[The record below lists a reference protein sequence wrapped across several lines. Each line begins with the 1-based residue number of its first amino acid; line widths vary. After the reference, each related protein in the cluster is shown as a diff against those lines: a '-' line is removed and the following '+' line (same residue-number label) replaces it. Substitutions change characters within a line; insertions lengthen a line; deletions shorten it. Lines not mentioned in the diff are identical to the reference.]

1 MYLLACL
8 SIYTLLCAACEVDNG
23 YSSLTTRAEVSI
35 TQSATV
41 LLPESITEV
50 SGKPATE
57 LNSDGPHCGCQ
68 FHLNPSHNPD
78 VIVPSAAAT
87 SGGDSNTLP
96 SDGEEETNNI
106 PPVEQGTA
114 SSTLIGSTADT
125 TEINSVTRSSD
136 ETTGLPPTEKTTD
149 IDFASSTRTP
159 GPALTEHTSIS
170 ATRTGAVTNSNEPT
184 SDGTTALADFA
195 STSDAESKQKS
206 GSATTTSR
214 TQPSHTT
221 LMRSTTSSSVE
232 AVPSENIGSED
243 GQVEQSVKCYGNDD
257 LATVDASRIAS
268 ATSFCDRFS
277 KTPLTLQGWHEESK
291 VKGIAF
297 GVNFSKSSSQSCDE
311 YKVDDVVCRRHLLKI
326 EHNCGRLGGF
336 VIGQCVLVWAD
347 PSLDGTA

>member
-1 MYLLACL
+1 
-8 SIYTLLCAACEVDNG
+8 
-23 YSSLTTRAEVSI
+23 VSI

-50 SGKPATE
+50 SGKPVTE

-68 FHLNPSHNPD
+68 FHRNPSHNPD

-149 IDFASSTRTP
+149 IDFASSTHTP

-184 SDGTTALADFA
+184 SDGTTALADSA

-221 LMRSTTSSSVE
+221 LMRSTASSSVE

-243 GQVEQSVKCYGNDD
+243 GQVEQSVNCYGNDD
-257 LATVDASRIAS
+257 LTTVDASRIAS

-311 YKVDDVVCRRHLLKI
+311 YKVDDAVCRRHLLKI
-326 EHNCGRLGGF
+326 EHKCGRLGGF